1 MTTVLVIAPHA
12 DDETIAMGGT
22 IARFVDEGHR
32 VVVAVMTGH
41 GQEAPHPIWPKS
53 AWDRVRGECRS
64 ACDVLGVDLVI
75 FKELPAACLDALPA
89 WQVNAVVDE
98 VLQEIE
104 PDEIYIPFAFD
115 LHKDHRLIN
124 YAVHVSMRPYLARA
138 KGLKRLLAYETL
150 SETHLAPP
158 YLAPAFQPN
167 VFVNIEGT
175 LEKKIHAMS
184 CYASQLQPA
193 NMPRS
198 LEALR
203 ALAAFRGNHIG
214 CQAAEAFILL
224 GQYIR

>member
-1 MTTVLVIAPHA
+1 VTTVLVIAPHA

-22 IARFVDEGHR
+22 IARFVNEGRR

-41 GQEAPHPIWPKS
+41 GQLDPHPIWPKS
-53 AWDRVRGECRS
+53 AWDRVRAECMA

-75 FKELPAACLDALPA
+75 FKELPAACVDALPA

-98 VLQEIE
+98 ILQEVE
-104 PDEIYIPFAFD
+104 PDEIYVPFAFD
-115 LHKDHRLIN
+115 LHKDHRAIN
-124 YAVHVSMRPYLARA
+124 YAVHVSARPYIV
-138 KGLKRLLAYETL
+138 KNNKLKRLLAYETL

-158 YLAPAFQPN
+158 YLEPSFQPN

-175 LEKKIHAMS
+175 LEKKIEAMS
-184 CYASQLQPA
+184 CYVSQLQSQ

-198 LEALR
+198 LEGLR
-203 ALAAFRGNHIG
+203 ALSVFRGNHIG
-214 CQAAEAFILL
+214 CRAAEAFLLL